1 MIAANAALA
10 NSYDYLQAALSVLMV
25 VSAVWPVVDLVRRV
39 HRQQQIVLRNSFLKK
54 LTEARQPEQPVAKEM
69 A

>member
-54 LTEARQPEQPVAKEM
+54 LTEARRPEQPVAKEM